1 MAQEIE
7 LKFIVNHSAVE
18 ALRDHLNTL
27 DGEHHDPVQL
37 LNIYY
42 ETPDNWLRGH
52 DMGLRIRGEN
62 GRYEMTMKV
71 AGRVTGGLHQRPE
84 YNVALSAPT
93 LDLAQLPTEVWPN
106 GELPADL
113 ASRVQPLFSTDF
125 YREKW
130 LVEVD
135 GSQIEIALDQGEVK
149 AGEFAEPICEL
160 ELELLSGDM
169 RAVLKLANQLVSQTG
184 LRQGSLSKAARG
196 YHLAQGNPAR
206 EIKPTT
212 ILHVAAKADVEQ
224 GLEAALELALA
235 QWQYHEEL
243 WVRGNDAAKEQVLAA
258 IGLVR
263 HTLMLFGGIVPR
275 KASTHLRDLL
285 TQCEATIASAVSAV
299 TAVYSTETA
308 MAKLALTEWL
318 VSKAWQPFLD
328 AKAQSK
334 MSDSFKR
341 FADIHL
347 SRHAAELKSVFCQP
361 LGDRYRDQL
370 PRLTRDIDS
379 ILLLAGYYDPVVAQD
394 WLENW
399 QGCVTLLRPG
409 NALKLNIS
417 VMRQTI
423 RNRSGC
429 TAENV
434 NQARIKSLM
443 KPLSSPLQQYWQTVV
458 ERLPEPLA
466 EESLS
471 AQAKSVLTFSDFVQD
486 SVIAHPEWLTEL
498 ESQPPQADEWQHYA
512 AWLQEALSN
521 VSDEAGLMRE
531 LRLFRRR
538 IMVRIAWAQ
547 TLALVTEES
556 ILQQL
561 SHLAETLIV
570 AARDWLYDACCR
582 EWGTP
587 CNAQGEAQPLLI
599 LGMGK
604 LGGGELN
611 FSSDIDLIFAWPEH
625 GCTQGGRRELDN
637 AQFFT
642 RMGQRLIKVLDQ
654 PTQDGFVYRVDMRL
668 RPFGE
673 SGPLVLSFAAL
684 EDYYQEQGRD
694 WERYAMVKARIM
706 GDSDGVYANELRAML
721 RPFVFR
727 RYIDFSVIQSLR
739 NMKGMIAREVRRRG
753 LTDNIKLG
761 AGGIREIEFI
771 VQVFQLI
778 RGGREPS
785 LQSRALLPTLSAIAA
800 LHLLSENDA
809 EQLRVAYL
817 FLRRLENLLQSI
829 NDEQTQTLP
838 SDELTRARLA
848 WAMDFADWP
857 QLTGVL
863 TAHMA
868 NVRRVFNELIG
879 DDESETQE
887 ESLSEQWREL
897 WQDALQEDDTTP
909 VLAHLSE
916 DERKQVLMLI
926 ADFRKELDKRTIG
939 PRGRQVLDHLM
950 PHLLSDVCAREDA
963 AVTLSRITAL
973 LVGIVTRTTYLE
985 LLSEFPAALKHL
997 ISLCAASPMI
1007 ASQLARYPLLLD
1019 ELLDPNT
1026 LYQPTATDAYRDE
1039 LRQYLL
1045 RVPEDDEEQQLE
1057 ALRQFKQAQLLRIAA
1072 ADIAGTLPVM
1082 KVSDHLTWLAEAMID
1097 AVVQQ
1102 AWVQMVARY
1111 GKPNHLNEREG
1122 RGFAV
1127 VGYGKLGGWELGY
1140 SSDLDLI
1147 FLHDC
1152 PMDAMTDGEREIDG
1166 RQFYLRLA
1174 QRIMHLFS
1182 TRTSSGILYEV
1193 DARLRPSGAAGML
1206 VTSAEAFADYQKN
1219 EAWTWEH
1226 QALVRARVV
1235 YGDPQL
1241 TAHFDAVRREIMT
1254 LPREGKTLQTEVRE
1268 MREKMRAHLGNK
1280 HRDRFDIKAD
1290 EGGITDIEFIT
1301 QYLVLRYAHEKPK
1314 LTRWSDNVRIL
1325 ELLAQNDIM
1334 EEQEAMALTR
1344 AYTTLRDELHHLAL
1358 QELPG
1363 HVSEDCFTA
1372 ERELVRAS
1380 WQKWLVEE

>member
-1 MAQEIE
+1 
-7 LKFIVNHSAVE
+7 
-18 ALRDHLNTL
+18 
-27 DGEHHDPVQL
+27 
-37 LNIYY
+37 
-42 ETPDNWLRGH
+42 
-52 DMGLRIRGEN
+52 
-62 GRYEMTMKV
+62 MK
-71 AGRVTGGLHQRPE
+71 
-84 YNVALSAPT
+84 S
-93 LDLAQLPTEVWPN
+93 
-106 GELPADL
+106 
-113 ASRVQPLFSTDF
+113 
-125 YREKW
+125 
-130 LVEVD
+130 
-135 GSQIEIALDQGEVK
+135 
-149 AGEFAEPICEL
+149 
-160 ELELLSGDM
+160 
-169 RAVLKLANQLVSQTG
+169 
-184 LRQGSLSKAARG
+184 
-196 YHLAQGNPAR
+196 
-206 EIKPTT
+206 
-212 ILHVAAKADVEQ
+212 
-224 GLEAALELALA
+224 
-235 QWQYHEEL
+235 
-243 WVRGNDAAKEQVLAA
+243 
-258 IGLVR
+258 
-263 HTLMLFGGIVPR
+263 
-275 KASTHLRDLL
+275 
-285 TQCEATIASAVSAV
+285 
-299 TAVYSTETA
+299 
-308 MAKLALTEWL
+308 
-318 VSKAWQPFLD
+318 
-328 AKAQSK
+328 
-334 MSDSFKR
+334 
-341 FADIHL
+341 
-347 SRHAAELKSVFCQP
+347 
-361 LGDRYRDQL
+361 
-370 PRLTRDIDS
+370 
-379 ILLLAGYYDPVVAQD
+379 
-394 WLENW
+394 
-399 QGCVTLLRPG
+399 
-409 NALKLNIS
+409 
-417 VMRQTI
+417 
-423 RNRSGC
+423 
-429 TAENV
+429 
-434 NQARIKSLM
+434 
-443 KPLSSPLQQYWQTVV
+443 LSSPLQQYWPTVV
-458 ERLPEPLA
+458 ERLPASLSET
-466 EESLS
+466 ELS
-471 AQAKSVLTFSDFVQD
+471 AQAKSVLTLSDFVQD
-486 SVIAHPEWLTEL
+486 GVIAHPHWLAEL
-498 ESQPPQADEWQHYA
+498 ESVPPQADEWQQYGE
-512 AWLQEALSN
+512 WLQAALATVN
-521 VSDEAGLMRE
+521 DEATLMHE

-538 IMVRIAWAQ
+538 VMVRIAWAQ
-547 TLALVTEES
+547 ALSLVEDTD

-570 AARDWLYDACCR
+570 SARDWLYDACCR

-587 CNAQGEAQPLLI
+587 CSQEGIPQPLLI

-625 GCTQGGRRELDN
+625 GSTQGGRRELDN

-668 RPFGE
+668 RPFGD

-706 GDSDGVYANELRAML
+706 GETDGRYVEELRAML

-753 LTDNIKLG
+753 LKDNIKLG

-785 LQSRALLPTLSAIAA
+785 LQSRSLLPTLRAIAA
-800 LHLLSENDA
+800 LHLLPENDA
-809 EQLRVAYL
+809 EQLRQAYL

-838 SDELTRARLA
+838 GDELNRARLA
-848 WAMDFADWP
+848 WGMNADDWQ
-857 QLTGVL
+857 QLTETLEG
-863 TAHMA
+863 HMA

-879 DDESETQE
+879 DDETETQE
-887 ESLSEQWREL
+887 DALSEQWREL
-897 WQDALQEDDTTP
+897 WQDALQEDDTPP
-909 VLAHLSE
+909 VLAHLT
-916 DERKQVLMLI
+916 DDDRMRVLALI

-950 PHLLSDVCAREDA
+950 PHLLSDVCTRQDA
-963 AVTLSRITAL
+963 FLPLSRITPL

-985 LLSEFPAALKHL
+985 LLSEFPGALKHL
-997 ISLCAASPMI
+997 ISLCAASPMV

-1057 ALRQFKQAQLLRIAA
+1057 ALRQFKQTQLLRIAA

-1102 AWVQMVARY
+1102 AWLQMVARY
-1111 GKPNHLNEREG
+1111 GQPTHLAERDG

-1152 PMDAMTDGEREIDG
+1152 PVDVMTDGDREIDG

-1206 VTSAEAFADYQKN
+1206 VTSTESFADYQKN

-1241 TAHFDAVRREIMT
+1241 TSQFDTVRRDIMT
-1254 LPREGKTLQTEVRE
+1254 LPRDGKTLQTEVRE
-1268 MREKMRAHLGNK
+1268 MREKMRTHLGNK

-1301 QYLVLRYAHEKPK
+1301 QYLVLRYAHDKPK

-1334 EEQEAMALTR
+1334 DEQEAMALTH

-1358 QELPG
+1358 QEQPG
-1363 HVSEDCFTA
+1363 HVAQTCFEA
-1372 ERELVRAS
+1372 ERTQVGAS
-1380 WQKWLVEE
+1380 WQKWLVA

>member
-1 MAQEIE
+1 
-7 LKFIVNHSAVE
+7 
-18 ALRDHLNTL
+18 
-27 DGEHHDPVQL
+27 
-37 LNIYY
+37 
-42 ETPDNWLRGH
+42 
-52 DMGLRIRGEN
+52 
-62 GRYEMTMKV
+62 
-71 AGRVTGGLHQRPE
+71 
-84 YNVALSAPT
+84 
-93 LDLAQLPTEVWPN
+93 
-106 GELPADL
+106 
-113 ASRVQPLFSTDF
+113 
-125 YREKW
+125 
-130 LVEVD
+130 
-135 GSQIEIALDQGEVK
+135 
-149 AGEFAEPICEL
+149 
-160 ELELLSGDM
+160 
-169 RAVLKLANQLVSQTG
+169 
-184 LRQGSLSKAARG
+184 
-196 YHLAQGNPAR
+196 
-206 EIKPTT
+206 
-212 ILHVAAKADVEQ
+212 
-224 GLEAALELALA
+224 
-235 QWQYHEEL
+235 
-243 WVRGNDAAKEQVLAA
+243 
-258 IGLVR
+258 
-263 HTLMLFGGIVPR
+263 
-275 KASTHLRDLL
+275 
-285 TQCEATIASAVSAV
+285 
-299 TAVYSTETA
+299 
-308 MAKLALTEWL
+308 
-318 VSKAWQPFLD
+318 
-328 AKAQSK
+328 
-334 MSDSFKR
+334 
-341 FADIHL
+341 
-347 SRHAAELKSVFCQP
+347 
-361 LGDRYRDQL
+361 
-370 PRLTRDIDS
+370 
-379 ILLLAGYYDPVVAQD
+379 
-394 WLENW
+394 
-399 QGCVTLLRPG
+399 
-409 NALKLNIS
+409 
-417 VMRQTI
+417 
-423 RNRSGC
+423 
-429 TAENV
+429 
-434 NQARIKSLM
+434 M
-443 KPLSSPLQQYWQTVV
+443 KPLSSLLQQYWQTIA
-458 ERLPEPLA
+458 EQLPE
-466 EESLS
+466 S
-471 AQAKSVLTFSDFVQD
+471 ASGVQAKSVLTFSDFVQD
-486 SVIAHPEWLTEL
+486 SVIAHPHWLAEL
-498 ESQPPQADEWQHYA
+498 ESAPPQADEWQQYGE
-512 AWLQEALSN
+512 WLQTALATVN
-521 VSDEAGLMRE
+521 DEAALMHE

-538 IMVRIAWAQ
+538 VMVRIAWAQ
-547 TLALVTEES
+547 ALSLVDDTD

-570 AARDWLYDACCR
+570 SARDWLYDACCR

-587 CNAQGEAQPLLI
+587 CSQEGIPQPLLI

-625 GCTQGGRRELDN
+625 GSTQGGRRELDN

-668 RPFGE
+668 RPFGD

-706 GDSDGVYANELRAML
+706 GDTDGRYVDELRAML

-753 LTDNIKLG
+753 LKDNIKLG

-785 LQSRALLPTLSAIAA
+785 LQSRSLLPTLSAIAA
-800 LHLLSENDA
+800 LHLLPENDA
-809 EQLRVAYL
+809 EQLRQAYL
-817 FLRRLENLLQSI
+817 FQRRLENLLQSI

-838 SDELTRARLA
+838 GDELNRARLA
-848 WAMDFADWP
+848 WGMNADNWS
-857 QLTGVL
+857 QLTETLEG
-863 TAHMA
+863 HMA

-879 DDESETQE
+879 DDETDTQE
-887 ESLSEQWREL
+887 DALSEQWREL
-897 WQDALQEDDTTP
+897 WQDALQEDDTPP
-909 VLAHLSE
+909 VLSHLA
-916 DERKQVLMLI
+916 DDDRLRVLALI

-950 PHLLSDVCAREDA
+950 PHLLSDVCTRQDA
-963 AVTLSRITAL
+963 SLPLSRITPL

-985 LLSEFPAALKHL
+985 LLSEFPGALKHL
-997 ISLCAASPMI
+997 ISLCAASPMV

-1057 ALRQFKQAQLLRIAA
+1057 ALRQFKQTQLLRIAA

-1102 AWVQMVARY
+1102 AWLQMVARY
-1111 GKPNHLNEREG
+1111 GQPTHLAEREG

-1152 PMDAMTDGEREIDG
+1152 PVDVMTDGEREIDG

-1206 VTSAEAFADYQKN
+1206 VTSTESFADYQKN

-1241 TAHFDAVRREIMT
+1241 TSQFDTVRRDIMT
-1254 LPREGKTLQTEVRE
+1254 LPRDGKTLQNEVRE

-1301 QYLVLRYAHEKPK
+1301 QYLVLRYAHDKPK

-1334 EEQEAMALTR
+1334 DEQEAMALTH

-1358 QELPG
+1358 QEQPG
-1363 HVSEDCFTA
+1363 HVAQTCFEA
-1372 ERELVRAS
+1372 ERTLVRAS
-1380 WQKWLVEE
+1380 WQKWLVA

>member
-1 MAQEIE
+1 
-7 LKFIVNHSAVE
+7 
-18 ALRDHLNTL
+18 
-27 DGEHHDPVQL
+27 
-37 LNIYY
+37 
-42 ETPDNWLRGH
+42 
-52 DMGLRIRGEN
+52 
-62 GRYEMTMKV
+62 
-71 AGRVTGGLHQRPE
+71 
-84 YNVALSAPT
+84 
-93 LDLAQLPTEVWPN
+93 
-106 GELPADL
+106 
-113 ASRVQPLFSTDF
+113 
-125 YREKW
+125 
-130 LVEVD
+130 
-135 GSQIEIALDQGEVK
+135 
-149 AGEFAEPICEL
+149 
-160 ELELLSGDM
+160 
-169 RAVLKLANQLVSQTG
+169 
-184 LRQGSLSKAARG
+184 
-196 YHLAQGNPAR
+196 
-206 EIKPTT
+206 
-212 ILHVAAKADVEQ
+212 
-224 GLEAALELALA
+224 
-235 QWQYHEEL
+235 
-243 WVRGNDAAKEQVLAA
+243 
-258 IGLVR
+258 
-263 HTLMLFGGIVPR
+263 
-275 KASTHLRDLL
+275 
-285 TQCEATIASAVSAV
+285 
-299 TAVYSTETA
+299 
-308 MAKLALTEWL
+308 
-318 VSKAWQPFLD
+318 
-328 AKAQSK
+328 
-334 MSDSFKR
+334 
-341 FADIHL
+341 
-347 SRHAAELKSVFCQP
+347 
-361 LGDRYRDQL
+361 
-370 PRLTRDIDS
+370 
-379 ILLLAGYYDPVVAQD
+379 
-394 WLENW
+394 
-399 QGCVTLLRPG
+399 
-409 NALKLNIS
+409 
-417 VMRQTI
+417 
-423 RNRSGC
+423 
-429 TAENV
+429 
-434 NQARIKSLM
+434 M
-443 KPLSSPLQQYWQTVV
+443 KPLSSPLQQYWPTVV
-458 ERLPEPLA
+458 ERLPASLPET
-466 EESLS
+466 ELS
-471 AQAKSVLTFSDFVQD
+471 AQAKSVLTLSDFVQD
-486 SVIAHPEWLTEL
+486 GVIAHPHWLAEL
-498 ESQPPQADEWQHYA
+498 ESVPPQADEWQQYGE
-512 AWLQEALSN
+512 WLQAALATVN
-521 VSDEAGLMRE
+521 DEAALMHE

-538 IMVRIAWAQ
+538 VMVRIAWAQ
-547 TLALVTEES
+547 ALSLVEDTD

-570 AARDWLYDACCR
+570 SARDWLYNACCR

-587 CNAQGEAQPLLI
+587 CSQEGIPQPLLI

-625 GCTQGGRRELDN
+625 GSTQGGRRELDN

-668 RPFGE
+668 RPFGD

-706 GDSDGVYANELRAML
+706 GDTDGRYVEELRAML

-753 LTDNIKLG
+753 LKDNIKLG

-785 LQSRALLPTLSAIAA
+785 LQSRSLLPTLRAIAA
-800 LHLLSENDA
+800 LHLLQESDA
-809 EQLRVAYL
+809 EQLRQAYL

-838 SDELTRARLA
+838 GDELNRARLA
-848 WAMDFADWP
+848 WGMNVDDWL
-857 QLTGVL
+857 QLTETL
-863 TAHMA
+863 EEHMA

-879 DDESETQE
+879 DDETETQE
-887 ESLSEQWREL
+887 DALSEQWREL
-897 WQDALQEDDTTP
+897 WQDALQEDDTPP
-909 VLAHLSE
+909 VLAHLT
-916 DERKQVLMLI
+916 DDDRMRVLALI

-950 PHLLSDVCAREDA
+950 PHLLSDVCTRQDA
-963 AVTLSRITAL
+963 FLPLSRITPL

-985 LLSEFPAALKHL
+985 LLSEFPGALKHL
-997 ISLCAASPMI
+997 ISLCAASPMV

-1057 ALRQFKQAQLLRIAA
+1057 ALRQFKQTQLLRIAA

-1102 AWVQMVARY
+1102 AWLQMVARY
-1111 GKPNHLNEREG
+1111 GQPTHLADRIG

-1152 PMDAMTDGEREIDG
+1152 PVDVMTDGDREIDG

-1206 VTSAEAFADYQKN
+1206 VTSAESFADYQKN

-1241 TAHFDAVRREIMT
+1241 TSQFDTVRRDIMT
-1254 LPREGKTLQTEVRE
+1254 LPRDGKTLQTEVRE

-1301 QYLVLRYAHEKPK
+1301 QYLVLRYAHDKPK

-1334 EEQEAMALTR
+1334 DEQEAMALTH

-1358 QELPG
+1358 QEQPG
-1363 HVSEDCFTA
+1363 HVAQTCFEA
-1372 ERELVRAS
+1372 ERTQVGAS
-1380 WQKWLVEE
+1380 WQKWLVA

>member
-1 MAQEIE
+1 
-7 LKFIVNHSAVE
+7 
-18 ALRDHLNTL
+18 
-27 DGEHHDPVQL
+27 
-37 LNIYY
+37 
-42 ETPDNWLRGH
+42 
-52 DMGLRIRGEN
+52 
-62 GRYEMTMKV
+62 MK
-71 AGRVTGGLHQRPE
+71 
-84 YNVALSAPT
+84 S
-93 LDLAQLPTEVWPN
+93 
-106 GELPADL
+106 
-113 ASRVQPLFSTDF
+113 
-125 YREKW
+125 
-130 LVEVD
+130 
-135 GSQIEIALDQGEVK
+135 
-149 AGEFAEPICEL
+149 
-160 ELELLSGDM
+160 
-169 RAVLKLANQLVSQTG
+169 
-184 LRQGSLSKAARG
+184 
-196 YHLAQGNPAR
+196 
-206 EIKPTT
+206 
-212 ILHVAAKADVEQ
+212 
-224 GLEAALELALA
+224 
-235 QWQYHEEL
+235 
-243 WVRGNDAAKEQVLAA
+243 
-258 IGLVR
+258 
-263 HTLMLFGGIVPR
+263 
-275 KASTHLRDLL
+275 
-285 TQCEATIASAVSAV
+285 
-299 TAVYSTETA
+299 
-308 MAKLALTEWL
+308 
-318 VSKAWQPFLD
+318 
-328 AKAQSK
+328 
-334 MSDSFKR
+334 
-341 FADIHL
+341 
-347 SRHAAELKSVFCQP
+347 
-361 LGDRYRDQL
+361 
-370 PRLTRDIDS
+370 
-379 ILLLAGYYDPVVAQD
+379 
-394 WLENW
+394 
-399 QGCVTLLRPG
+399 
-409 NALKLNIS
+409 
-417 VMRQTI
+417 
-423 RNRSGC
+423 
-429 TAENV
+429 
-434 NQARIKSLM
+434 
-443 KPLSSPLQQYWQTVV
+443 LSSPLQQYWPTVV
-458 ERLPEPLA
+458 ERLPASLSET
-466 EESLS
+466 ELS
-471 AQAKSVLTFSDFVQD
+471 AQAKSVLTLSDFVQD
-486 SVIAHPEWLTEL
+486 GVIAHPHWLAEL
-498 ESQPPQADEWQHYA
+498 ESVPPQADEWQQYGE
-512 AWLQEALSN
+512 WLQAALATVN
-521 VSDEAGLMRE
+521 DEATLMHE

-538 IMVRIAWAQ
+538 VMVRIAWAQ
-547 TLALVTEES
+547 ALSLVEDTD

-570 AARDWLYDACCR
+570 SARDWLYDACCR

-587 CNAQGEAQPLLI
+587 CSQEGIPQPLLI

-625 GCTQGGRRELDN
+625 GSTQGGRRELDN

-668 RPFGE
+668 RPFGD

-706 GDSDGVYANELRAML
+706 GETDGRYVEELRAML

-753 LTDNIKLG
+753 LKDNIKLG

-785 LQSRALLPTLSAIAA
+785 LQSRSLLPTLRAIAA
-800 LHLLSENDA
+800 LHLLPENDA
-809 EQLRVAYL
+809 EQLRQAYL

-838 SDELTRARLA
+838 GDELNRARLA
-848 WAMDFADWP
+848 WGMNADDWQ
-857 QLTGVL
+857 QLTETLEG
-863 TAHMA
+863 HMA

-879 DDESETQE
+879 DDETETQE
-887 ESLSEQWREL
+887 DALSEQWREL
-897 WQDALQEDDTTP
+897 WQDALQEDDTPP
-909 VLAHLSE
+909 VLAHLT
-916 DERKQVLMLI
+916 DDDRMRVLALI

-950 PHLLSDVCAREDA
+950 PHLLSDVCTRQDA
-963 AVTLSRITAL
+963 FLPLSRITPL

-985 LLSEFPAALKHL
+985 LLSEFPGALKHL
-997 ISLCAASPMI
+997 ISLCAASPMV

-1057 ALRQFKQAQLLRIAA
+1057 ALRQFKQTQLLRIAA

-1102 AWVQMVARY
+1102 AWLQMVARY
-1111 GKPNHLNEREG
+1111 GQPTHLAERDG

-1152 PMDAMTDGEREIDG
+1152 PVDVMTDGDREIDG

-1206 VTSAEAFADYQKN
+1206 VTSTESFADYQKN

-1241 TAHFDAVRREIMT
+1241 TSQFDTVRRDIMT
-1254 LPREGKTLQTEVRE
+1254 LPRDGKTLQTEVRE

-1301 QYLVLRYAHEKPK
+1301 QYLVLRYAHDKPK

-1334 EEQEAMALTR
+1334 DEQEAMALTH

-1358 QELPG
+1358 QEQSG
-1363 HVSEDCFTA
+1363 HVAQTCFEA
-1372 ERELVRAS
+1372 ERTQVGAS
-1380 WQKWLVEE
+1380 WQKWLVA

>member
-1 MAQEIE
+1 
-7 LKFIVNHSAVE
+7 
-18 ALRDHLNTL
+18 
-27 DGEHHDPVQL
+27 
-37 LNIYY
+37 
-42 ETPDNWLRGH
+42 
-52 DMGLRIRGEN
+52 
-62 GRYEMTMKV
+62 
-71 AGRVTGGLHQRPE
+71 
-84 YNVALSAPT
+84 
-93 LDLAQLPTEVWPN
+93 
-106 GELPADL
+106 
-113 ASRVQPLFSTDF
+113 
-125 YREKW
+125 
-130 LVEVD
+130 
-135 GSQIEIALDQGEVK
+135 
-149 AGEFAEPICEL
+149 
-160 ELELLSGDM
+160 
-169 RAVLKLANQLVSQTG
+169 
-184 LRQGSLSKAARG
+184 
-196 YHLAQGNPAR
+196 
-206 EIKPTT
+206 
-212 ILHVAAKADVEQ
+212 
-224 GLEAALELALA
+224 
-235 QWQYHEEL
+235 
-243 WVRGNDAAKEQVLAA
+243 
-258 IGLVR
+258 
-263 HTLMLFGGIVPR
+263 
-275 KASTHLRDLL
+275 
-285 TQCEATIASAVSAV
+285 
-299 TAVYSTETA
+299 
-308 MAKLALTEWL
+308 
-318 VSKAWQPFLD
+318 
-328 AKAQSK
+328 
-334 MSDSFKR
+334 
-341 FADIHL
+341 
-347 SRHAAELKSVFCQP
+347 
-361 LGDRYRDQL
+361 
-370 PRLTRDIDS
+370 
-379 ILLLAGYYDPVVAQD
+379 
-394 WLENW
+394 
-399 QGCVTLLRPG
+399 
-409 NALKLNIS
+409 
-417 VMRQTI
+417 
-423 RNRSGC
+423 
-429 TAENV
+429 
-434 NQARIKSLM
+434 M
-443 KPLSSPLQQYWQTVV
+443 KPLSSALQQYWPTVV
-458 ERLPEPLA
+458 ERLPASLPET
-466 EESLS
+466 ELS
-471 AQAKSVLTFSDFVQD
+471 AQAKSVLTLSDFVQD
-486 SVIAHPEWLTEL
+486 GVIAHPHWLAEL
-498 ESQPPQADEWQHYA
+498 ESVPPQADEWQQYGE
-512 AWLQEALSN
+512 WLQAALATVN
-521 VSDEAGLMRE
+521 DEAALMHE

-538 IMVRIAWAQ
+538 VMVRIAWAQ
-547 TLALVTEES
+547 ALSLVEDTD

-570 AARDWLYDACCR
+570 SARDWLYNACCR

-587 CNAQGEAQPLLI
+587 CSQEGIPQPLLI

-625 GCTQGGRRELDN
+625 GSTQGGRRELDN

-668 RPFGE
+668 RPFGD

-706 GDSDGVYANELRAML
+706 GDTDGRYVEELRAML

-753 LTDNIKLG
+753 LKDNIKLG

-785 LQSRALLPTLSAIAA
+785 LQSRSLLPTLRAIAA
-800 LHLLSENDA
+800 LHLLPESDA
-809 EQLRVAYL
+809 EQLRQAYL

-838 SDELTRARLA
+838 GDELNRARLA
-848 WAMDFADWP
+848 WGMNVDDWL
-857 QLTGVL
+857 QLTETL
-863 TAHMA
+863 EEHMA

-879 DDESETQE
+879 DDETETQE
-887 ESLSEQWREL
+887 DALSEQWREL
-897 WQDALQEDDTTP
+897 WQDALQEDDTPP
-909 VLAHLSE
+909 VLAHLS
-916 DERKQVLMLI
+916 DDDRMRVLALI

-950 PHLLSDVCAREDA
+950 PHLLSDVCTRQDA
-963 AVTLSRITAL
+963 FLPLSRITPL

-985 LLSEFPAALKHL
+985 LLSEFPGALKHL
-997 ISLCAASPMI
+997 ISLCAASPMV

-1057 ALRQFKQAQLLRIAA
+1057 ALRQFKQTQLLRIAA

-1102 AWVQMVARY
+1102 AWLQMVARY
-1111 GKPNHLNEREG
+1111 GQPTHLADRDG

-1152 PMDAMTDGEREIDG
+1152 PVDVMTDGDREIDG

-1206 VTSAEAFADYQKN
+1206 VTSAESFADYQKN

-1241 TAHFDAVRREIMT
+1241 TSQFDTVRRDIMT
-1254 LPREGKTLQTEVRE
+1254 LPRDGKTLQTEVRE

-1301 QYLVLRYAHEKPK
+1301 QYLVLRYAHDKPK

-1334 EEQEAMALTR
+1334 DEQEAMALTH

-1358 QELPG
+1358 QEQPG
-1363 HVSEDCFTA
+1363 HVAQTCFEA
-1372 ERELVRAS
+1372 ERTQVGAS
-1380 WQKWLVEE
+1380 WQKWLVA

>member
-1 MAQEIE
+1 
-7 LKFIVNHSAVE
+7 
-18 ALRDHLNTL
+18 
-27 DGEHHDPVQL
+27 
-37 LNIYY
+37 
-42 ETPDNWLRGH
+42 
-52 DMGLRIRGEN
+52 
-62 GRYEMTMKV
+62 
-71 AGRVTGGLHQRPE
+71 
-84 YNVALSAPT
+84 
-93 LDLAQLPTEVWPN
+93 
-106 GELPADL
+106 
-113 ASRVQPLFSTDF
+113 
-125 YREKW
+125 
-130 LVEVD
+130 
-135 GSQIEIALDQGEVK
+135 
-149 AGEFAEPICEL
+149 
-160 ELELLSGDM
+160 
-169 RAVLKLANQLVSQTG
+169 
-184 LRQGSLSKAARG
+184 
-196 YHLAQGNPAR
+196 
-206 EIKPTT
+206 
-212 ILHVAAKADVEQ
+212 
-224 GLEAALELALA
+224 
-235 QWQYHEEL
+235 
-243 WVRGNDAAKEQVLAA
+243 
-258 IGLVR
+258 
-263 HTLMLFGGIVPR
+263 
-275 KASTHLRDLL
+275 
-285 TQCEATIASAVSAV
+285 
-299 TAVYSTETA
+299 
-308 MAKLALTEWL
+308 
-318 VSKAWQPFLD
+318 
-328 AKAQSK
+328 
-334 MSDSFKR
+334 
-341 FADIHL
+341 
-347 SRHAAELKSVFCQP
+347 
-361 LGDRYRDQL
+361 
-370 PRLTRDIDS
+370 
-379 ILLLAGYYDPVVAQD
+379 
-394 WLENW
+394 
-399 QGCVTLLRPG
+399 
-409 NALKLNIS
+409 
-417 VMRQTI
+417 
-423 RNRSGC
+423 
-429 TAENV
+429 
-434 NQARIKSLM
+434 M
-443 KPLSSPLQQYWQTVV
+443 KPLSSPLQQYWHTVV
-458 ERLPEPLA
+458 ERLPETLPEA
-466 EESLS
+466 TLS
-471 AQAKSVLTFSDFVQD
+471 AQAKSVLTFSDFAQD
-486 SVIAHPEWLTEL
+486 GIIAHPEWLAEL
-498 ESQPPQADEWQHYA
+498 ESTPPQADEWQRYGE
-512 AWLQEALSN
+512 WLQAELATVN
-521 VSDEAGLMRE
+521 DEAALMHT

-547 TLALVTEES
+547 TLSLVEDTD

-561 SHLAETLIV
+561 SHLAETLIIS
-570 AARDWLYDACCR
+570 ARDWLYDACCR

-587 CNAQGEAQPLLI
+587 CNQEGLPQPLLI

-625 GCTQGGRRELDN
+625 GSTQGGRRELDN

-668 RPFGE
+668 RPFGD

-706 GDSDGVYANELRAML
+706 GDTDGRYVDELRAML

-753 LTDNIKLG
+753 LKDNIKLG

-785 LQSRALLPTLSAIAA
+785 LQSRSLLPTLSAIAA
-800 LHLLSENDA
+800 LHLLSESDA
-809 EQLRVAYL
+809 DALRSAYL

-838 SDELTRARLA
+838 GDELNRARLA
-848 WAMDFADWP
+848 WGMNLDNWQ
-857 QLTGVL
+857 QLTDALDV
-863 TAHMA
+863 HMA

-887 ESLSEQWREL
+887 DALSEQWREL
-897 WQDALQEDDTTP
+897 WQDALQEDDTP
-909 VLAHLSE
+909 AVLSHLADDDRLRVLA
-916 DERKQVLMLI
+916 LI
-926 ADFRKELDKRTIG
+926 ADFRKELDKRPIG

-950 PHLLSDVCAREDA
+950 PHLLSDVCSRQDA
-963 AVTLSRITAL
+963 SVPLSRITPL

-985 LLSEFPAALKHL
+985 LLSEFPGALKHL
-997 ISLCAASPMI
+997 ISLCAASPMV

-1045 RVPEDDEEQQLE
+1045 RVPEEDEEQQLE

-1102 AWVQMVARY
+1102 AWLQMVARY
-1111 GKPNHLNEREG
+1111 GQPTHLSEREG

-1152 PMDAMTDGEREIDG
+1152 PVDVMTDGDREIDG

-1206 VTSAEAFADYQKN
+1206 VTSTEAFADYQKN

-1241 TAHFDAVRREIMT
+1241 TSQFDTVRRDIMT
-1254 LPREGKTLQTEVRE
+1254 LPRDGKTLQTDVRE

-1334 EEQEAMALTR
+1334 DEQEAMALTH

-1358 QELPG
+1358 QEQPG
-1363 HVSEDCFTA
+1363 HVALTCFEA
-1372 ERELVRAS
+1372 ERALVRAS
-1380 WQKWLVEE
+1380 WQKWLVAV

>member
-1 MAQEIE
+1 
-7 LKFIVNHSAVE
+7 
-18 ALRDHLNTL
+18 
-27 DGEHHDPVQL
+27 
-37 LNIYY
+37 
-42 ETPDNWLRGH
+42 
-52 DMGLRIRGEN
+52 
-62 GRYEMTMKV
+62 
-71 AGRVTGGLHQRPE
+71 
-84 YNVALSAPT
+84 
-93 LDLAQLPTEVWPN
+93 
-106 GELPADL
+106 
-113 ASRVQPLFSTDF
+113 
-125 YREKW
+125 
-130 LVEVD
+130 
-135 GSQIEIALDQGEVK
+135 
-149 AGEFAEPICEL
+149 
-160 ELELLSGDM
+160 
-169 RAVLKLANQLVSQTG
+169 
-184 LRQGSLSKAARG
+184 
-196 YHLAQGNPAR
+196 
-206 EIKPTT
+206 
-212 ILHVAAKADVEQ
+212 
-224 GLEAALELALA
+224 
-235 QWQYHEEL
+235 
-243 WVRGNDAAKEQVLAA
+243 
-258 IGLVR
+258 
-263 HTLMLFGGIVPR
+263 
-275 KASTHLRDLL
+275 
-285 TQCEATIASAVSAV
+285 
-299 TAVYSTETA
+299 
-308 MAKLALTEWL
+308 
-318 VSKAWQPFLD
+318 
-328 AKAQSK
+328 
-334 MSDSFKR
+334 
-341 FADIHL
+341 
-347 SRHAAELKSVFCQP
+347 
-361 LGDRYRDQL
+361 
-370 PRLTRDIDS
+370 
-379 ILLLAGYYDPVVAQD
+379 
-394 WLENW
+394 
-399 QGCVTLLRPG
+399 
-409 NALKLNIS
+409 
-417 VMRQTI
+417 
-423 RNRSGC
+423 
-429 TAENV
+429 
-434 NQARIKSLM
+434 M
-443 KPLSSPLQQYWQTVV
+443 KPLSSPLQQYWQTIA
-458 ERLPEPLA
+458 EQLPE
-466 EESLS
+466 SVS
-471 AQAKSVLTFSDFVQD
+471 GVQAKSVLTFSDFVRD
-486 SVIAHPEWLTEL
+486 SIIAHPRWLTEL
-498 ESQPPQADEWQHYA
+498 ESAPPQADEWQQYGE
-512 AWLQEALSN
+512 WLQAALATVN
-521 VSDEAGLMRE
+521 DEAALMHE

-538 IMVRIAWAQ
+538 VMVRIAWAQ
-547 TLALVTEES
+547 ALSLVDETD

-570 AARDWLYDACCR
+570 SARDWLYDACCR

-587 CNAQGEAQPLLI
+587 CSQDGIPQPLLI

-625 GCTQGGRRELDN
+625 GSTQGGRRELDN

-668 RPFGE
+668 RPFGD

-706 GDSDGVYANELRAML
+706 GDTDGRYVDELRAML

-753 LTDNIKLG
+753 LKDNIKLG

-785 LQSRALLPTLSAIAA
+785 LQSRSLLPTLSAIAA
-800 LHLLSENDA
+800 LHLLPENDA
-809 EQLRVAYL
+809 EQLRLAYL

-838 SDELTRARLA
+838 GDELNRARLA
-848 WAMDFADWP
+848 WGMNADNWS
-857 QLTGVL
+857 QLMETLEG
-863 TAHMA
+863 HMA

-879 DDESETQE
+879 DDETDTQE
-887 ESLSEQWREL
+887 DALSEQWREL
-897 WQDALQEDDTTP
+897 WQDALQEDDTPP
-909 VLAHLSE
+909 VLSHLT
-916 DERKQVLMLI
+916 DDDRLRVLALI

-950 PHLLSDVCAREDA
+950 PHLLSDVCTRQDA
-963 AVTLSRITAL
+963 SLPLSRITPL

-985 LLSEFPAALKHL
+985 LLSEFPGALKHL
-997 ISLCAASPMI
+997 ISLCAASPMV

-1057 ALRQFKQAQLLRIAA
+1057 ALRQFKQTQLLRIAA

-1102 AWVQMVARY
+1102 AWLQMVARY
-1111 GKPNHLNEREG
+1111 GQPTHLTERAG

-1152 PMDAMTDGEREIDG
+1152 PIDVMTDGEREIDG

-1206 VTSAEAFADYQKN
+1206 VTSTESFADYQKN

-1241 TAHFDAVRREIMT
+1241 TSQFDSVRRDIMT
-1254 LPREGKTLQTEVRE
+1254 QPRDGKTLQNEVRE

-1301 QYLVLRYAHEKPK
+1301 QYLVLRYAHDKPK

-1334 EEQEAMALTR
+1334 DEQEAMALTH

-1363 HVSEDCFTA
+1363 HVAQTCFEA
-1372 ERELVRAS
+1372 ERTLVRAS

>member
-1 MAQEIE
+1 
-7 LKFIVNHSAVE
+7 
-18 ALRDHLNTL
+18 
-27 DGEHHDPVQL
+27 
-37 LNIYY
+37 
-42 ETPDNWLRGH
+42 
-52 DMGLRIRGEN
+52 
-62 GRYEMTMKV
+62 
-71 AGRVTGGLHQRPE
+71 
-84 YNVALSAPT
+84 
-93 LDLAQLPTEVWPN
+93 
-106 GELPADL
+106 
-113 ASRVQPLFSTDF
+113 
-125 YREKW
+125 
-130 LVEVD
+130 
-135 GSQIEIALDQGEVK
+135 
-149 AGEFAEPICEL
+149 
-160 ELELLSGDM
+160 
-169 RAVLKLANQLVSQTG
+169 
-184 LRQGSLSKAARG
+184 
-196 YHLAQGNPAR
+196 
-206 EIKPTT
+206 
-212 ILHVAAKADVEQ
+212 
-224 GLEAALELALA
+224 
-235 QWQYHEEL
+235 
-243 WVRGNDAAKEQVLAA
+243 
-258 IGLVR
+258 
-263 HTLMLFGGIVPR
+263 
-275 KASTHLRDLL
+275 
-285 TQCEATIASAVSAV
+285 
-299 TAVYSTETA
+299 
-308 MAKLALTEWL
+308 
-318 VSKAWQPFLD
+318 
-328 AKAQSK
+328 
-334 MSDSFKR
+334 
-341 FADIHL
+341 
-347 SRHAAELKSVFCQP
+347 
-361 LGDRYRDQL
+361 
-370 PRLTRDIDS
+370 
-379 ILLLAGYYDPVVAQD
+379 
-394 WLENW
+394 
-399 QGCVTLLRPG
+399 
-409 NALKLNIS
+409 
-417 VMRQTI
+417 
-423 RNRSGC
+423 
-429 TAENV
+429 
-434 NQARIKSLM
+434 M
-443 KPLSSPLQQYWQTVV
+443 KPLSSPLQQYWQTIA
-458 ERLPEPLA
+458 EQLPE
-466 EESLS
+466 SVS
-471 AQAKSVLTFSDFVQD
+471 GVQAKSVLTFSDFVRD
-486 SVIAHPEWLTEL
+486 SIIAHPRWLTEL
-498 ESQPPQADEWQHYA
+498 ESAPPQADEWQQYGE
-512 AWLQEALSN
+512 WLQAALATVN
-521 VSDEAGLMRE
+521 DEAALMHE

-538 IMVRIAWAQ
+538 VMVRIAWAQ
-547 TLALVTEES
+547 ALSLVDDTD

-570 AARDWLYDACCR
+570 SARDWLYDACCR

-587 CNAQGEAQPLLI
+587 CSQDGIPQPLLI

-611 FSSDIDLIFAWPEH
+611 FSSDIDLIFAWPQH
-625 GCTQGGRRELDN
+625 GSTQGGRRELDN

-668 RPFGE
+668 RPFGD

-706 GDSDGVYANELRAML
+706 GDTDGRYVDELRAML

-753 LTDNIKLG
+753 LKDNIKLG

-785 LQSRALLPTLSAIAA
+785 LQSRSLLPTLSAIAA
-800 LHLLSENDA
+800 LHLLPENDA
-809 EQLRVAYL
+809 EQLRLAYL

-838 SDELTRARLA
+838 GDELNRARLA
-848 WAMDFADWP
+848 WGMNADNWS
-857 QLTGVL
+857 QLMETLEG
-863 TAHMA
+863 HMA

-879 DDESETQE
+879 DDETDTQE
-887 ESLSEQWREL
+887 DALSEQWREL
-897 WQDALQEDDTTP
+897 WQDALQEDDTPP
-909 VLAHLSE
+909 VLSHLT
-916 DERKQVLMLI
+916 DDDRLRVLALI

-950 PHLLSDVCAREDA
+950 PHLLSDVCTRQDA
-963 AVTLSRITAL
+963 SLPLSRITPL

-985 LLSEFPAALKHL
+985 LLSEFPGALKHL
-997 ISLCAASPMI
+997 ISLCAASPMV

-1057 ALRQFKQAQLLRIAA
+1057 ALRQFKQTQLLRIAA

-1102 AWVQMVARY
+1102 AWLQMVARY
-1111 GKPNHLNEREG
+1111 GQPTHLAEREG

-1152 PMDAMTDGEREIDG
+1152 PVDVMTDGEREIDG

-1206 VTSAEAFADYQKN
+1206 VTSTESFADYQKN

-1241 TAHFDAVRREIMT
+1241 TSQFDSVRRDIMT
-1254 LPREGKTLQTEVRE
+1254 QPRDGKTLQNEVRE

-1301 QYLVLRYAHEKPK
+1301 QYLVLRYAHDKPK

-1334 EEQEAMALTR
+1334 DEQEAMALTH

-1363 HVSEDCFTA
+1363 HVVQTCFEA
-1372 ERELVRAS
+1372 ERTLVRAS

>member
-1 MAQEIE
+1 
-7 LKFIVNHSAVE
+7 
-18 ALRDHLNTL
+18 
-27 DGEHHDPVQL
+27 
-37 LNIYY
+37 
-42 ETPDNWLRGH
+42 
-52 DMGLRIRGEN
+52 
-62 GRYEMTMKV
+62 
-71 AGRVTGGLHQRPE
+71 
-84 YNVALSAPT
+84 
-93 LDLAQLPTEVWPN
+93 
-106 GELPADL
+106 
-113 ASRVQPLFSTDF
+113 
-125 YREKW
+125 
-130 LVEVD
+130 
-135 GSQIEIALDQGEVK
+135 
-149 AGEFAEPICEL
+149 
-160 ELELLSGDM
+160 
-169 RAVLKLANQLVSQTG
+169 
-184 LRQGSLSKAARG
+184 
-196 YHLAQGNPAR
+196 
-206 EIKPTT
+206 
-212 ILHVAAKADVEQ
+212 
-224 GLEAALELALA
+224 
-235 QWQYHEEL
+235 
-243 WVRGNDAAKEQVLAA
+243 
-258 IGLVR
+258 
-263 HTLMLFGGIVPR
+263 
-275 KASTHLRDLL
+275 
-285 TQCEATIASAVSAV
+285 
-299 TAVYSTETA
+299 
-308 MAKLALTEWL
+308 
-318 VSKAWQPFLD
+318 
-328 AKAQSK
+328 
-334 MSDSFKR
+334 
-341 FADIHL
+341 
-347 SRHAAELKSVFCQP
+347 
-361 LGDRYRDQL
+361 
-370 PRLTRDIDS
+370 
-379 ILLLAGYYDPVVAQD
+379 
-394 WLENW
+394 
-399 QGCVTLLRPG
+399 
-409 NALKLNIS
+409 
-417 VMRQTI
+417 
-423 RNRSGC
+423 
-429 TAENV
+429 
-434 NQARIKSLM
+434 M

-466 EESLS
+466 EKSLS

-498 ESQPPQADEWQHYA
+498 ESQSPQADEWQHYA

-706 GDSDGVYANELRAML
+706 GDSEGVYANELRAML

-785 LQSRALLPTLSAIAA
+785 LQSRSLLPTLSAIAA

-838 SDELTRARLA
+838 SDELNRARLA

-857 QLTGVL
+857 QLTGAL
-863 TAHMA
+863 TAHMT

-916 DERKQVLMLI
+916 DDRKQVLTLI

-985 LLSEFPAALKHL
+985 LLSEFRAALKHL

-1127 VGYGKLGGWELGY
+1127 VGYGKLGGKELGY
-1140 SSDLDLI
+1140 DSDLDLVFI
-1147 FLHDC
+1147 YDDPDLEADL
-1152 PMDAMTDGEREIDG
+1152 T
-1166 RQFYLRLA
+1166 YSRLVRRMMSWLTI
-1174 QRIMHLFS
+1174 Q
-1182 TRTSSGILYEV
+1182 TSSGKLFDV
-1193 DARLRPSGAAGML
+1193 DLRLRPNGDSGLIVSSFDMF
-1206 VTSAEAFADYQKN
+1206 SRYQRNADGN
-1219 EAWTWEH
+1219 GAWFWEH
-1226 QALVRARVV
+1226 QALTRARFVA
-1235 YGDPQL
+1235 GD
-1241 TAHFDAVRREIMT
+1241 ADVGKRFEDERREILMM
-1254 LPREGKTLQTEVRE
+1254 PRTQDEARASVLE
-1268 MREKMRAHLGNK
+1268 MRRKMLDGHPNRTAL
-1280 HRDRFDIKAD
+1280 FDIKHD
-1290 EGGITDIEFIT
+1290 RGGMVDVEFIV
-1301 QYLVLRYAHEKPK
+1301 QLLVLTHSAEHPELVNNFGNILLLEKAADLG
-1314 LTRWSDNVRIL
+1314 LTDPAVSAPAV
-1325 ELLAQNDIM
+1325 
-1334 EEQEAMALTR
+1334 R
-1344 AYTTLRDELHHLAL
+1344 AYRRYRAL
-1358 QELPG
+1358 QHEIRLNAGEGVP
-1363 HVSEDCFTA
+1363 VRVPADMIEA
-1372 ERELVRAS
+1372 EREAVLKLWRTVFETDAPLREGDTFDRS
-1380 WQKWLVEE
+1380 ETR